1 MFFCKIKNGWHD
13 GFIIS
18 EDTLMGKYNSIG
30 MMSTGVSK
38 NCLRVQDNYV
48 KYEIIIKK
56 RLRLCITVA
65 VWIM

>member
-1 MFFCKIKNGWHD
+1 
-13 GFIIS
+13 
-18 EDTLMGKYNSIG
+18 MGKYNSTG